1 MKRKFLF
8 IFLFFIV
15 LTSSF
20 SQNIDSLY
28 SLLDKYNKNPHKA
41 LQIIE
46 QIYNLTYQTNTM
58 VALEM
63 SARAIYI
70 CDSVL
75 HNPKLTAS
83 WKTKLAV
90 AYLNAGQ
97 LDQAARYL
105 SDVKQFYQ
113 KHKDSINL
121 AKTLMYFGELYHKL
135 KVYQLAIDNLTK
147 AEQIFLRHKK
157 WDDLALVR
165 SKKAFVY
172 NDNYMSDTAFYIIKT
187 SLTKLKTSQKVKAQL
202 YSDLGQLY
210 KNNDQTDSALIYFRK
225 ALNIYQK
232 SRTIFPYMTTLFN
245 IGQVFMLKQN
255 YDSALIYLN
264 KALNLAKNIN
274 SNNYQA
280 QILSNIALTYFKQ
293 NKLSQAY
300 QLFLRALSKAKLA
313 QSPEIKQTCYYYL
326 GQIKEKQNDLKAA
339 LNFYKLYMQERNSY
353 YEQIASQG
361 YAEIILMFQNQEKQ
375 REIEILKK
383 EEILRTQQL
392 RFLLVVV
399 LLLLIL
405 VVVIT
410 FMMNKLRK
418 AKKLLEQQYKQIAL
432 QKRELESQS
441 RILEKAT
448 ADLLKQKEKIQR
460 QNQAI
465 NASIKYASRI
475 QKAMLPKPEHFAK
488 LFDDFFI
495 LFKPKETVSGDFY
508 WLSEVSGEKPSLFKE
523 ESSKKIILAV
533 GDCTGHGV
541 PGAFMAMLGDAYLNQ
556 IIKVQRIYKPDK
568 ILDELNKNIRYTL
581 EQGDTESTDGM
592 DIGICV
598 IDKTERTIEFAGA
611 KMDLIYVQNGKMV
624 RIHGDMYSI
633 GGLKQEKNKKF
644 TSKFV
649 DITTETIFYMYSDG
663 FQDQFGGPYGRK
675 YMAKH
680 FREFL
685 FKIHELR
692 PLDKQKQELEKEL
705 ARWQGKKYKQMDDIT
720 VIGVLIKG
728 KIV

>member
-1 MKRKFLF
+1 MKRIFLSIFLLF
-8 IFLFFIV
+8 IA
-15 LTSSF
+15 LTISF
-20 SQNIDSLY
+20 SQKIDSLY
-28 SLLDKYNKNPHKA
+28 SLLDKYNKNPEQA
-41 LQIIE
+41 LKIIE
-46 QIYNLTYQTNTM
+46 QIYNLTYRTNAQ
-58 VALEM
+58 VAIEM

-70 CDSVL
+70 SDSIL
-75 HNPKLTAS
+75 HNPELTAA

-90 AYLNAGQ
+90 TYLYAGK

-105 SDVKQFYQ
+105 SEVKQFYQ
-113 KHKDSINL
+113 KRKDSINL
-121 AKTLMYFGELYHKL
+121 AKTLMYFGEIYHKL

-157 WDDLALVR
+157 WNNVALVR
-165 SKKAFVY
+165 SKIAFVY
-172 NDNYMSDTAFYIIKT
+172 NDNYMSDTAFYIIKNT
-187 SLTKLKTSQKVKAQL
+187 LKNLNISKKIKAQL
-202 YSDLGQLY
+202 FNDLGMLY
-210 KNNDQTDSALIYFRK
+210 KNNDLPDSALFYFK
-225 ALNIYQK
+225 QALKIFKNFP
-232 SRTIFPYMTTLFN
+232 TISPYMTTLMN
-245 IGQVFMLKQN
+245 IGQVFMLKKN
-255 YDSALIYLN
+255 YDSALVYLN
-264 KALNLAKNIN
+264 KALSLAQKIN

-280 QILSNIALTYFKQ
+280 EILSNIGLVYFKQ
-293 NKLSQAY
+293 NNLQKANQY
-300 QLFLRALSKAKLA
+300 FLKALAKAKLA
-313 QSPEIKQTCYYYL
+313 QNSLTKQTCYYYL
-326 GQIKEKQNDLKAA
+326 GEIKEKQNNLKSA
-339 LNFYKLYMQERNSY
+339 LNFYKLYMQESKSY

-399 LLLLIL
+399 LLLLVL

-475 QKAMLPKPEHFAK
+475 QKAMLPKPEHFAR

-598 IDKTERTIEFAGA
+598 IDKTERTMEFAGA

-624 RIHGDMYSI
+624 RVHGDMYSI

-644 TSKFV
+644 TSKFI

-685 FKIHELR
+685 LKIHNLR
-692 PLDKQKQELEKEL
+692 PLEKQKHELENEL
-705 ARWQGKKYKQMDDIT
+705 ERWQGKKYKQMDDIT